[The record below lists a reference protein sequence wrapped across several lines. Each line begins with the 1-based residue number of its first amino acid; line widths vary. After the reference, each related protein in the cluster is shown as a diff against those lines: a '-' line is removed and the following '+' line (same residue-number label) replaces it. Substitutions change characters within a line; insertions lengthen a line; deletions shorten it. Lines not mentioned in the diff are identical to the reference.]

1 LTRFTVVVKSESMA
15 EFILKSKF
23 SPAGSQPEAIRQLTD
38 NIKSDTH
45 DQVLL
50 GVTGSGKT
58 FSIAN
63 VIAKTQRPTLVIA
76 HNKTLAAQL
85 TQEFRQFFPENAVEY
100 FVSYYDYYQ
109 PEAYLPNSDTYI
121 EKEATVNDEIDRL
134 RNAATQAI
142 LSRRDVIVV
151 ASVSCIYGLGSP
163 EYYKQNV
170 LSLEIGQKI
179 SREQIMKSLLSLQYN
194 RTDLELLRGTFRA
207 RGGILEI
214 MPADR
219 EIIYQV
225 KFDEDKILTILVL
238 DKINRDVQES
248 LKFLE
253 IFPAKHYII
262 PADIVTDALKE
273 IANDLEER
281 LEQFRKAGKILEAER
296 LSRRTRYDL
305 EMIREVGYC
314 NGIENYSRYFEKRSP
329 GSAPFTLVDYFK
341 SAFGRDFLLVI
352 DESHVTV
359 SQIGAMYEGDKS
371 RKNSLIDFGFRL
383 PSARDNRPLKFME
396 FEKMMPQ
403 TIYTSATP
411 GQYELK
417 KSRGKIVEQIVRPT
431 GLVDPETVI
440 KPTKN
445 QIDDLI
451 DEIEKRVKAGER
463 TLVTT
468 LTKKMAE
475 DLTEFL
481 QERKISV
488 KYLHSDVETLQRIT
502 ILKELREGKFDVLV
516 GVNLLRE
523 GLDLPEVSLVAILD
537 ADKEGFLRS
546 ETSLIQTIGRAAR
559 NVNGKVIL
567 YADLITGSMRRALDE
582 TARRRKIQIA
592 YNKKHHITP
601 KTIEKEIKSI
611 VAEIKSVDFDA
622 IEEAMSQKDLRALIS
637 QKQVEMKQAAE
648 EMRFEEAAIIRD
660 QLISLKKAGKFFRR
674 AR

>member
-1 LTRFTVVVKSESMA
+1 MKFQIE
-15 EFILKSKF
+15 SKF
-23 SPAGSQPEAIRQLTD
+23 SPSGSQPQAIEKLTAGVMSG
-38 NIKSDTH
+38 KK

-58 FSIAN
+58 FTIAN
-63 VIAKTQRPTLVIA
+63 VIANTQKPTLVIA

-85 TQEFRQFFPENAVEY
+85 TQEFRQFFPQNAVGY

-109 PEAYLPNSDTYI
+109 PEAYLPNTDTYI
-121 EKEATVNDEIDRL
+121 EKEATINEEVDRL
-134 RNAATQAI
+134 RNAATQSI
-142 LSRRDVIVV
+142 LSRSDVIVI

-163 EYYKQNV
+163 ELYRKSVIY
-170 LSLEIGQKI
+170 LEKNQRIT
-179 SREQIMKSLLSLQYN
+179 RE
-194 RTDLELLRGTFRA
+194 ELLHKLISQQFIRSEVELKRGTFRA
-207 RGGILEI
+207 RGQTVEI
-214 MPADR
+214 MPSDR

-225 KFDEDKILTILVL
+225 KFDEEKILSLFVL
-238 DKINRDVQES
+238 DKINRDVQETPQA
-248 LKFLE
+248 LTV
-253 IFPAKHYII
+253 FPAKHYVL
-262 PADIVTDALKE
+262 PPETVESALTQIEK
-273 IANDLEER
+273 DLEKQ
-281 LEQFRKAGKILEAER
+281 LEIFRKQGRILEAER

-314 NGIENYSRYFEKRSP
+314 NGIENYSRYFENRSS
-329 GSAPFTLVDYFK
+329 GSAPYTLIDYFRE
-341 SAFGRDFLLVI
+341 SFGDEFLLVI

-371 RKNSLIDFGFRL
+371 RKNTLTDFGFRL
-383 PSARDNRPLKFME
+383 PSARDNRPLKFPE
-396 FEKMMPQ
+396 FEQKISQ

-411 GQYELK
+411 GSFELEK
-417 KSRGKIVEQIVRPT
+417 AGSDVVEQIVRPT

-440 KPTKN
+440 VETKG
-445 QIDDLI
+445 QIEHLI
-451 DEIEKRVKAGER
+451 SEIEKRIKNKER

-475 DLTEFL
+475 DLTEYL
-481 QERKISV
+481 EEKDIKV

-559 NVNGKVIL
+559 NINGKVIL
-567 YADLITGSMRRALDE
+567 YADHITGSMQRALSE
-582 TARRRKIQIA
+582 TTRRRKIQIA
-592 YNKKHHITP
+592 YNKEHNITP

-611 VAEIKSVDFDA
+611 VAEVKEVNFDSV
-622 IEEAMSQKDLRALIS
+622 EQAMSEKDLRQLIL
-637 QKQVEMKQAAE
+637 QKEIEMKQAAE
-648 EMRFEEAAIIRD
+648 EMRFEEAAIVRD
-660 QLISLKKAGKFFRR
+660 QLISLKKAGRFLSKIR
-674 AR
+674 